1 MKNRIITALCLAVIF
16 AGAGYAY
23 SRESLR
29 ASVPEIYRET
39 NTKFFNGELP
49 PTPIA
54 VVDLS
59 DEDTNGD
66 ITLGITRFEDIRT
79 IDLDLNRI
87 HSEAQLRE
95 VISHEACHVYVGPE
109 EAEHGSNFRSCM
121 KRFDSQ

>member
-1 MKNRIITALCLAVIF
+1 MIF
-16 AGAGYAY
+16 GGAGYAY

-49 PTPIA
+49 TVPIA
-54 VVDLS
+54 ITDLS
-59 DEDTNGD
+59 SRDTETD
-66 ITLGITRFEDIRT
+66 IILATTYFDDVTT
-79 IDLDLNRI
+79 INIDVNRI

-95 VISHEACHVYVGPE
+95 VISHEQCHVFVGPE
-109 EAEHGSNFRSCM
+109 EVEHSSNFRSCM